1 MLYRK
6 RRFNV
11 PRITKRSIAAF
22 GLTLVFVESAAADD
36 ITTTISGYGTAGG
49 SFTSNGAYQYVHDQT
64 EFVGAGN
71 NFDTSLDSRI
81 GVQAKVSFDS
91 QWSVTAQ
98 EVVRERGDS
107 TFDPG
112 TEWLFVQYSPISAV
126 DLRVGRMALATF
138 LLSDSRNV
146 GYAATWFH
154 APNEVY
160 ESEPFQ
166 YIDGAQAK
174 WQFEL
179 GSFDIGLKTAYG
191 TSEANLELPT
201 GLTDTKAKNASS
213 SSLSVQWNDLLVR
226 AALTKGVSPFAVPLA
241 PELIVNYALHDKY
254 LSFGTQYD
262 NGTAIVIGEWS
273 KRTENDVP
281 LVNKPLFAST
291 QWYVAGGW
299 RFGKLTPMVI
309 YGGLKENGSLA
320 DGNNYYGTWSVAL
333 RYDVVR
339 NIALK
344 AEASRPIAANP
355 AYWVTP
361 NPDSNQR
368 INVFGLGA
376 DFVF

>member
-1 MLYRK
+1 M
-6 RRFNV
+6 
-11 PRITKRSIAAF
+11 AAL
-22 GLTLVFVESAAADD
+22 GLTLVFVDVAAADD
-36 ITTTISGYGTAGG
+36 VTTTISGYGTAGG
-49 SFTSNGAYQYVHDQT
+49 SFTSNGAYHYVHDTT

-71 NFDTSLDSRI
+71 DFDTSLDSRI

-91 QWSVTAQ
+91 HWSITAQ

-160 ESEPFQ
+160 SSEPFQ

-179 GSFDIGLKTAYG
+179 GPFDIGFKGAYG
-191 TSEANLELPT
+191 TSDAELELPT
-201 GLTDTKAKNASS
+201 GLTDAKAKNVSS

-226 AALTKGVSPFAVPLA
+226 AALTKGASPFEVPLA
-241 PELIVNYALHDKY
+241 PEFIVNYILKDKY

-262 NGTAIVIGEWS
+262 NGTAIFISEWS

-281 LVNKPLFAST
+281 VANKPLFAST
-291 QWYVAGGW
+291 QWYMAGGW

-309 YGGLKENGSLA
+309 YGGLKENNPLANA
-320 DGNNYYGTWSVAL
+320 DGYYGTWSVAL
-333 RYDVVR
+333 RYDIVR

-355 AYWVTP
+355 AYWVTA

-368 INVFGLGA
+368 INVFGFGA

>member
-1 MLYRK
+1 M
-6 RRFNV
+6 
-11 PRITKRSIAAF
+11 RSMAAL
-22 GLTLVFVESAAADD
+22 GLTLVFVESAPADD

-49 SFTSNGAYQYVHDQT
+49 SFTSNGAYQYRHDQT

-71 NFDTSLDSRI
+71 DFDTSLDSRI

-91 QWSVTAQ
+91 HWSITAQ

-107 TFDPG
+107 TFEPG

-166 YIDGAQAK
+166 YIDGAQGK

-179 GSFDIGLKTAYG
+179 GSFDIGLKAAYG

-201 GLTDTKAKNASS
+201 GLTDAKAKNVSS

-226 AALTKGVSPFAVPLA
+226 AALTKGASPFQVPLA
-241 PELIVNYALHDKY
+241 PEFIVGYTLQDKY

-262 NGTAIVIGEWS
+262 NGSAIVISEWS

-281 LVNKPLFAST
+281 IVNKPLFAST

-299 RFGKLTPMVI
+299 RFGKFTPMVI
-309 YGGLKENGSLA
+309 YGGLKENNPLA
-320 DGNNYYGTWSVAL
+320 DADGYYGTWSVAL
-333 RYDVVR
+333 RYDIVR
-339 NIALK
+339 DIALK
-344 AEASRPIAANP
+344 AEASRPIATNP

-361 NPDSNQR
+361 SPDSNQR
-368 INVFGLGA
+368 INVFGFGA